1 MNFINKA
8 LLSSLMPVIDKAI
21 TDENASNIF
30 SGIEQEYKPKH
41 GNKIVGTITKER
53 DGKVYFCIAEID
65 NTLKIVEV
73 KKQWKLVEGI
83 KFLVNKSNNKDEQ

>member
-8 LLSSLMPVIDKAI
+8 LLSSLMPAIDKAI

-30 SGIEQEYKPKH
+30 SGIEQEYKPKP

-83 KFLVNKSNNKDEQ
+83 KFLINKSNNKDEQ